1 MSLTIAMAS
10 PIIIPIVIVTI
21 VGLSGYLVY
30 KFVIYDLMCK
40 RAVTRALKK
49 YNIKKSPSEIIR
61 EYHQNKGE
69 DVSDDDV
76 RNLEKTYMQNGPDE
90 FLSMYDTIRNSEHKK

>member
-1 MSLTIAMAS
+1 MAS
-10 PIIIPIVIVTI
+10 PIIIPIVIVAI

-40 RAVTRALKK
+40 KAVNRALKK

-61 EYHQNKGE
+61 EYHQSKGSSISHKE
-69 DVSDDDV
+69 V
-76 RNLEKTYMQNGPDE
+76 RTLEKTYRQNGPDE
-90 FLSMYDTIRNSEHKK
+90 FLSMYDAIRDSEHKK